1 MVLDVAVERSM
12 SVPAGQ
18 VAAVMFDPT
27 QDQTWMQAL
36 TAVEVLDQPVAIG
49 ARVRRHARFMGKDIS
64 WITVVRS
71 YEPGRRLELDIA
83 DGPFVGVVTYE
94 IEPAGSSSIVRVR
107 NVGAPGQFG
116 WMPNGLIRMAMR
128 RSLTKDLQRLEAAVS
143 GSGL

>member
-12 SVPAGQ
+12 PVGAGQ

-36 TAVEVLDQPVAIG
+36 TAVDVLDQPVAIG

-64 WITVVRS
+64 WITVVRA
-71 YEPGRRLELDIA
+71 YEPGRLLELDIA
-83 DGPFVGVVTYE
+83 EGPFVGVVTYE
-94 IEPAGSSSIVRVR
+94 IDPAGSSSIVRIR

-116 WMPNGLIRMAMR
+116 WMPSGLIRMAMR
-128 RSLTKDLQRLEAAVS
+128 RSLAKDLQRLEAAVA
-143 GSGL
+143 G